1 MKVVPKIHTTLATTN
16 HLNALVVPEKVWSNK
31 VQRDKLQAIAADSLD
46 ALSTLAANKSLNM
59 AIHYAEMLRAE
70 MKALGDADDL
80 SNDQTTTTS
89 PNPSSPFLKKEDI
102 APRANL
108 TPQQLHFRRLS
119 KKRKCNKI
127 KFKKMTDSE
136 VFGILDE
143 LG

>member
-89 PNPSSPFLKKEDI
+89 RTRIDILINTHFILFQNSTKSQCLATVPWKPIWALKKVRI
-102 APRANL
+102 
-108 TPQQLHFRRLS
+108 
-119 KKRKCNKI
+119 
-127 KFKKMTDSE
+127 
-136 VFGILDE
+136 
-143 LG
+143 